1 MIDLTTNVLHAVTVG
16 GGACLVARTVGS
28 FYQSSV
34 EADVVADGRKARCGG
49 GEGGHELFVPHCCF
63 GRSRRGFALVD

>member
-49 GEGGHELFVPHCCF
+49 GEGG
-63 GRSRRGFALVD
+63 A